1 MSPISF
7 QLEIYRQF
15 GVSLQIYYI
24 QSMLIEILDFMRVI
38 KYIQFKFTIFL
49 QNVFVGI
56 HIHTQV
62 HIIHIYPFSFLK
74 MYEKAKVVRLETWTR
89 LNVTG
94 PEGFDQL
101 SYDPNA
107 ELEWR

>member
-1 MSPISF
+1 
-7 QLEIYRQF
+7 
-15 GVSLQIYYI
+15 
-24 QSMLIEILDFMRVI
+24 
-38 KYIQFKFTIFL
+38 
-49 QNVFVGI
+49 
-56 HIHTQV
+56 
-62 HIIHIYPFSFLK
+62 

-101 SYDPNA
+101 AYDPNA